1 MYGLVNKAIE
11 DMVTQLKGGA
21 AWEALKRD
29 AGVDLDTFVGMDQ
42 YDDAVTY
49 RLVAAASRMLNL
61 PSDEILEAFGE
72 YWTMYT
78 AEKGY
83 GHLMNAAGENV
94 FDVLDSLDDMH
105 TRLEMLYPNMR
116 IPHFDLTRESGTRA
130 VLRYESERDGLAPMV
145 VGLVK
150 GLGKRFDTPLIVE
163 RLDRREDGA
172 ESDSFRITLTD

>member
-11 DMVTQLKGGA
+11 DMVTHLKGAA

-29 AGVDLDTFVGMDQ
+29 AAVDVDTFVGMDQ

-49 RLVAAASRMLNL
+49 RLVASASRMLNL
-61 PSDEILEAFGE
+61 PPDEILEAFGE

-78 AEKGY
+78 VEKGY

-94 FDVLDSLDDMH
+94 FDVLQNLDDMH

-116 IPHFDLTRESGTRA
+116 IPRFELVRESDTVGL
-130 VLRYESERDGLAPMV
+130 LRYDSDRDGLAPMV
-145 VGLVK
+145 IGLVK
-150 GLGKRFDTPLIVE
+150 GLGKRFQTPVVVE

-172 ESDSFRITLTD
+172 TTDTFRITLTD